1 MGVKQID
8 SVAGHVRAWI
18 RALPERAFF
27 DSGDVPGSPR
37 AVESALSRLTAEGE
51 LVRVRR
57 GTYWKPPPAR
67 FGRRA
72 RPAPLEAA
80 LHVAGKGSG
89 PAGVS
94 AARVFGLT
102 TQVPAVER
110 VGVAGRAPESM
121 PGVRFSSRPYS
132 RREHNLNAY
141 EVALLEVLRLF
152 DLVSERP
159 WSDFVTV
166 VGEAVEQG
174 RIRPDRVAEAVGD
187 EHDRAARR
195 RWQDLADT
203 LELRAAA

>member
-1 MGVKQID
+1 MGVRQAD
-8 SVAGHVRAWI
+8 SVAGRVRAWVQG
-18 RALPERAFF
+18 LPERAYFET
-27 DSGDVPGSPR
+27 GEVPGSSR
-37 AVESALSRLTAEGE
+37 AVESALSRLAATGE

-57 GTYWKPPPAR
+57 GTYWKPPPER

-80 LHVAGKGSG
+80 LHVAGKGAG

-102 TQVPAVER
+102 TQVPAVEN

-132 RREHNLNAY
+132 RREHDLNAY
-141 EVALLEVLRLF
+141 EVALLEVLRSF
-152 DLVSERP
+152 DRVSERP
-159 WSDFVTV
+159 WTDLVDV
-166 VGEAVEQG
+166 
-174 RIRPDRVAEAVGD
+174 VAEAVEDGRVRPARIAAAVDD

-195 RWQDLADT
+195 RWQELADA
-203 LELRAAA
+203 LHLQVAS